1 MNVNRWLGLLIG
13 LLAGMF
19 LCCAGT
25 AVILSLGGTSSL
37 SSSSAPALSVVPS
50 NATLDVAI
58 DEAYLSRTLAQNAK
72 GFPSPWPVVGGR
84 MNIKPGNQA
93 TFDVLVDGPL
103 GRMTV
108 AGRLTFGV
116 AQGRLLVRITEVK
129 LGAVPVMGLMN
140 MFVPGLE
147 TQINAR
153 ANQQLQER
161 TAGAGVTLLGV
172 TTDEQFLRF
181 YFTGQ

>member
-19 LCCAGT
+19 LCCGGT
-25 AVILSLGGTSSL
+25 AVILSLGGTSS
-37 SSSSAPALSVVPS
+37 SVPALSVVPP

-72 GFPSPWPVVGGR
+72 GFPSPWPILGGQ
-84 MNIKPGNQA
+84 MNLQPGNQA
-93 TFDVLVDGPL
+93 AFTVLVDGPL

-116 AQGRLLVRITEVK
+116 AQGRLNIHITEVK
-129 LGAVPVMGLMN
+129 LGAVPVTGLIEF
-140 MFVPGLE
+140 FVPGLE
-147 TQINAR
+147 TQINAK

-172 TTDEQFLRF
+172 TTDEQFLRL
-181 YFTGQ
+181 YFAGQ

>member
-1 MNVNRWLGLLIG
+1 MLFR
-13 LLAGMF
+13 
-19 LCCAGT
+19 
-25 AVILSLGGTSSL
+25 
-37 SSSSAPALSVVPS
+37 S
-50 NATLDVAI
+50 NI
-58 DEAYLSRTLAQNAK
+58 E
-72 GFPSPWPVVGGR
+72 
-84 MNIKPGNQA
+84 PGNRA

-116 AQGRLLVRITEVK
+116 AQGRLIIHIAEVK
-129 LGAVPVMGLMN
+129 LGAIPVTELIES
-140 MFVPGLE
+140 FVPGLE
-147 TQINAR
+147 TQINAK

-181 YFTGQ
+181 YFAGQ